1 MLKPL
6 RFITVI
12 AVFVHALW
20 ACTDSGYN
28 DALPAKTEKEI
39 TVIFEPG
46 GWGDGGYNDLIY
58 KGLISA
64 LSDGKLTD
72 TKVKYYNPSNVLEA
86 ENIISQ
92 WKADTLSTNKKL
104 LVLASSSY
112 RETLHEMFD
121 VSPVDTAR
129 QHILFFESDDVNME
143 GVSTFN
149 ISMYGVSYI
158 AGSVTAQLSLKPTVA
173 LGNSSD
179 SVLTHAADG
188 FCDGFA
194 DADTTNFQ
202 VSRVSLSDSN
212 DGYDMADSAY
222 VCMFDWCKSCNLVF
236 PVMGGSIM
244 GVFRYIR
251 EYPVHL
257 YTVGVD
263 VDQSDLCHNI
273 VGNMLKHIDVVFKN
287 YLEKW
292 AAGYPL
298 PRAATYGLGA
308 GYTEW
313 KPSFELEEYNINL
326 NEIKA
331 QAIKKENEYEGI

>member
-28 DALPAKTEKEI
+28 DTLPAKTEKEI

-58 KGLISA
+58 KGLIST
-64 LSDGKLTD
+64 LSDGKLTN
-72 TKVKYYNPSNVLEA
+72 TRVKYYNPTNVLEA
-86 ENIISQ
+86 EQIIRQ
-92 WKADTLSTNKKL
+92 WKADTLTTTKKL

-121 VSPVDTAR
+121 AAPVDTAR
-129 QHILFFESDDVNME
+129 QQILFFESDDVNMQ

-149 ISMYGVSYI
+149 ISMYGVSYMTGVV
-158 AGSVTAQLSLKPTVA
+158 ASELGLKPIVA

-179 SVLTHAADG
+179 SVISKAADG
-188 FCDGFA
+188 FCDGF
-194 DADTTNFQ
+194 DDTDTTDF
-202 VSRVSLSDSN
+202 RVDRVYLSESN

-222 VCMFDWCKSCNLVF
+222 VCMYDWCKSCNFVF
-236 PVMGGSIM
+236 PIMGGSAM

-251 EYPVHL
+251 EYPVSI

-263 VDQSDLCHNI
+263 VDQSDFCHNI
-273 VGNMLKHIDVVFKN
+273 VGSMLKHIDVIFQL

-292 AAGYPL
+292 ASGEKL
-298 PRAATYGLGA
+298 PRAATYGLRA

-313 KPSFELEEYNINL
+313 KSSFELGEYRINL
-326 NEIKA
+326 DTIKA
-331 QAIKKENEYEGI
+331 QAVKKEYEYEGI